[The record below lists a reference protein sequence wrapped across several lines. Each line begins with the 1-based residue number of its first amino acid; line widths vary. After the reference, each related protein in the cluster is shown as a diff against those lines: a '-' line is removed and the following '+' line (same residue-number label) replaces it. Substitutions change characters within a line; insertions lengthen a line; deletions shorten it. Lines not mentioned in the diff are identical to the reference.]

1 MIFKRRIVFLFGL
14 LASLIVTGAQAQI
27 NQSDPKEMVQELSQ
41 TVLKQID
48 LQREELNADPE
59 KVKAFADEYILP
71 YVDTPKMARY
81 VMGQYWRSATPKQQ
95 QEFTEAFKNTL
106 LRSYSQSLIKL
117 KVSKIKVT
125 RVEEPREGRATVVTD
140 VTQSDGNVSSVIYRA
155 YLNNHTHKW
164 MLYDVT
170 IEGISLLLNYR
181 KIFASEFDAKGIDQ
195 VIASLKEK
203 NKV

>member
-1 MIFKRRIVFLFGL
+1 MMFKRKGLLWIGVFLLGL
-14 LASLIVTGAQAQI
+14 AGNALAQI

-41 TVLKQID
+41 SVLKQID
-48 LQREELNADPE
+48 AQREELSSDPA
-59 KVKAFADEYILP
+59 KVKVFADQYILP

-81 VMGQYWRSATPKQQ
+81 VMGQYWRIATPKQQ
-95 QEFTEAFKNTL
+95 SEFVEAFKNTL

-125 RVEEPREGRATVVTD
+125 RVEEPREGRATVMTD
-140 VTQSDGNVSSVIYRA
+140 VTQSDGNISSVIYRA
-155 YLNNHTHKW
+155 YLNKHTHKW

-181 KIFASEFDAKGIDQ
+181 KIFASEFDSKGIDQ
-195 VIASLKEK
+195 VIESLKEK

>member
-1 MIFKRRIVFLFGL
+1 MILKNKVIFLFGL
-14 LASLIVTGAQAQI
+14 FLLVAMGEAQAQI
-27 NQSDPKEMVQELSQ
+27 NQADPKEMVKELSQ
-41 TVLKQID
+41 SVLKQID
-48 LQREELNADPE
+48 LQRDALASDPA
-59 KVKAFADEYILP
+59 KVKVFADEYILP

-81 VMGQYWRSATPKQQ
+81 VMGQYWRSATAKQQ
-95 QEFTEAFKNTL
+95 ADFSEEFKNTL

-155 YLNNHTHKW
+155 YLNKHTHKW

-181 KIFASEFDAKGIDQ
+181 KIFASEFDSKGIDQ